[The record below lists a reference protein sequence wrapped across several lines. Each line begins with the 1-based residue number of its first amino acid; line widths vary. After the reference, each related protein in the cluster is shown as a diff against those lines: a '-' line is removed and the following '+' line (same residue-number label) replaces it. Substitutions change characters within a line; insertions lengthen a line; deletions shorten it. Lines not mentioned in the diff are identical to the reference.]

1 MIAIYKKELRA
12 YFNSIIGYL
21 FISFFLFF
29 IGLYFYINNVY
40 SGYANFSYSLY
51 GIRFFFTLLI
61 PMITMRIMAEENRQ
75 KTDQLLLTSPVSI
88 ERIIFGKYAAVLT
101 IFAIVM
107 VISGVYP
114 LVLSKYGDVNLVS
127 SYVAILAFFFLG
139 AAYLA
144 IGLFISAM
152 TESQALAAI
161 ITFAVVL
168 ITTLSSTLGQVL
180 PTDNFTAVKVFLLL
194 VLLLAII
201 TYVLMHNITFTILIG
216 LLGAGGVI
224 GLYLI
229 KPSIYDGSGV
239 KFFDWLTIST
249 RFDSFVF
256 EVFDLSSI
264 VYYLSIIGIF
274 VFLTI
279 QVIKKRRWS

>member
-1 MIAIYKKELRA
+1 M
-12 YFNSIIGYL
+12 
-21 FISFFLFF
+21 
-29 IGLYFYINNVY
+29 
-40 SGYANFSYSLY
+40 
-51 GIRFFFTLLI
+51 T
-61 PMITMRIMAEENRQ
+61 
-75 KTDQLLLTSPVSI
+75 
-88 ERIIFGKYAAVLT
+88 
-101 IFAIVM
+101 
-107 VISGVYP
+107 ISGIYP

-127 SYVAILAFFFLG
+127 SYTAILAFFFMG

-180 PTDNFTAVKVFLLL
+180 PTDNFTAVKVFLLF

-201 TYVLMHNITFTILIG
+201 TYVMMHNLTFSILVG
-216 LLGAGGVI
+216 LLGSGIVG

-229 KPSIYDGSGV
+229 KPSVYDGSVV

-249 RFDSFVF
+249 RFDSFVY
-256 EVFDLSSI
+256 EVFDLSAI
-264 VYYLSIIGIF
+264 VYYLSVICIF

-279 QVIKKRRWS
+279 QALKKRRWS

>member
-1 MIAIYKKELRA
+1 MIAIYKKEIRA
-12 YFNSIIGYL
+12 YFHSIIGYL
-21 FISFFLFF
+21 FIAFFLFF
-29 IGLYFYINNVY
+29 IGLYFYMNNVY

-51 GIRFFFTLLI
+51 GIRYFFTLLI
-61 PMITMRIMAEENRQ
+61 PMLTMRIMAEENRQ
-75 KTDQLLLTSPVSI
+75 KTDQLLLTSPISI
-88 ERIIFGKYAAVLT
+88 GKIIFGKYVAVLT
-101 IFAIVM
+101 VFAIVM
-107 VISGVYP
+107 AISGIYP
-114 LVLSKYGDVNLVS
+114 LVLSKYGDVNMVS
-127 SYVAILAFFFLG
+127 SYAAILAFFFMG

-144 IGLFISAM
+144 IGLFVSAM

-201 TYVLMHNITFTILIG
+201 TYVIMHNLTFTILVAI
-216 LLGAGGVI
+216 LGSGSVI

-229 KPSIYDGSGV
+229 KPSVYDGSVV

-249 RFDSFVF
+249 RFDSFVY
-256 EVFDLSSI
+256 EIFDLSSI
-264 VYYLSIIGIF
+264 IYYLSVIGIF

-279 QVIKKRRWS
+279 QVLKKRRWS

>member
-1 MIAIYKKELRA
+1 MIAIYKKELKA

-21 FISFFLFF
+21 FIGFFLFF
-29 IGLYFYINNVY
+29 IGLYHYMNNIY
-40 SGYANFSYSLY
+40 SGYANFAYALY
-51 GIRFFFTLLI
+51 GIRYFFTLLI

-88 ERIIFGKYAAVLT
+88 EKIVLGKYFAVLT
-101 IFAIVM
+101 IFALVL
-107 VISGVYP
+107 VITGFYP
-114 LVLSKYGDVNLVS
+114 LVLSQYGEVNLLS
-127 SYVAILAFFFLG
+127 TYIAIVAFFLMG

-168 ITTLSSTLGQVL
+168 ITTLSSVFGQIL
-180 PTDNFTAVKVFLLL
+180 PTDNFTAMKVFLLL
-194 VLLLAII
+194 VVLLAVIL
-201 TYVLMHNITFTILIG
+201 YVLLHNMTFSILVAF
-216 LLGAGGVI
+216 LGASVVG
-224 GLYLI
+224 GLYLL
-229 KPSIYDGSGV
+229 KPGIYDGSVV

-249 RFDSFVF
+249 RFDSFVY
-256 EVFDLSSI
+256 EVFDLSAV
-264 VYYLSIIGIF
+264 VYYLSVIGIF

-279 QVIKKRRWS
+279 QGIKKRRWS